1 MSGLPET
8 LQGTRDA
15 STVVVLRDRD
25 TLEVLLMQRHSK
37 SGFMGGAYVFPGG
50 KVDDTDCLNPNDASE
65 ILQKLISALDSTP
78 GTAPSKARKMGFAVA
93 ACREL
98 FEESG
103 LLLGADLITRNS
115 SGATLD
121 PAQGRS
127 FNESLME
134 VDMFKAIE
142 SLHYFAHWV
151 TPSFEKKR
159 FDTRFFVARAPEG
172 QELRPDPR
180 EVTDLVWLPIRT
192 VLERQSQNEIVLP
205 PPTLKILE
213 DLVSFEKVDEVIECT
228 RHGEV
233 QALMP
238 KIVSGMENC
247 SLTVILPWDENYEL
261 ADGESLVYD
270 PNLKP
275 VLGDNSV
282 SRIELFDGAW
292 RTAKGVVG

>member
-1 MSGLPET
+1 MNTLPES
-8 LQGTRDA
+8 LPGTRDA
-15 STVVVLRDRD
+15 STVVVLRDQED
-25 TLEVLLMQRHSK
+25 LEVLLMQRHSK

-50 KVDDTDCLNPNDASE
+50 KVDETDCFTPSHDSHD
-65 ILQKLISALDSTP
+65 IKKLISGFDSTP
-78 GTAPSKARKMGFAVA
+78 GTAPSLARKIGYAVA

-103 LLLGADLITRNS
+103 LVLGADPITRNPS
-115 SGATLD
+115 NTSQN
-121 PAQGRS
+121 PAIHRG

-134 VDMFKAIE
+134 ADMFKAIE

-151 TPSFEKKR
+151 TPSYEKKR

-172 QELRPDPR
+172 QELTPDSR
-180 EVTDLVWLPIRT
+180 EVTDLVWMPVRSALH
-192 VLERQSQNEIVLP
+192 RQSQNEIVLP
-205 PPTLKILE
+205 PPTLKVLE
-213 DLVSFEKVDEVIECT
+213 DLVSFEKVDQVIECT

-238 KIVSGMENC
+238 KIVPGMGNC
-247 SLTVILPWDENYEL
+247 SLTVILPWDKNYEL
-261 ADGESLVYD
+261 ADGESLKYD
-270 PNLKP
+270 SNLSP

-282 SRIELFDGAW
+282 SRIELYDGAW

>member
-1 MSGLPET
+1 MSRLPET
-8 LQGTRDA
+8 LPGTRDA
-15 STVVVLRDRD
+15 STVVVLRDRKS
-25 TLEVLLMQRHSK
+25 LEVLLMQRHSK

-50 KVDDTDCLNPNDASE
+50 KVDETDCFTPSHDSHDLK
-65 ILQKLISALDSTP
+65 KLISSFDSTP
-78 GTAPSKARKMGFAVA
+78 GTAPSTARKTGYAVA

-103 LLLGADLITRNS
+103 LILGADPITRNPS
-115 SGATLD
+115 NTSQN
-121 PAQGRS
+121 PANHRS

-151 TPSFEKKR
+151 TPSYEKKR

-172 QELRPDPR
+172 QKLTPDPR
-180 EVTDLVWLPIRT
+180 EVTDLVWMPVRS
-192 VLERQSQNEIVLP
+192 VLHRQSQNEIMLP

-213 DLVSFEKVDEVIECT
+213 DLASFEKVDEVIECT

-238 KIVSGMENC
+238 KIVSGLENC
-247 SLTVILPWDENYEL
+247 SLTVILPWDKNYEL
-261 ADGESLVYD
+261 ADGESLKYD
-270 PNLKP
+270 PSMSP
-275 VLGDNSV
+275 VLGANSV
-282 SRIELFDGAW
+282 SRIELYDGAW
-292 RTAKGVVG
+292 RTAKGAVG